1 MEGDEGKR
9 LSRRDFLRVSSA
21 ATLSHAVP
29 SSAES
34 TAPKAA
40 REPYRGV
47 LCLFSKPVP
56 QMSWRQLARS
66 AKGAGFGGI
75 DLTVRKGGH
84 VLPENVV
91 EDLPRA
97 VEAIRQV
104 GLEVPMITTELV
116 SATDPAA
123 KPILQ
128 TAGKLSIPF
137 YKLGYYQ
144 YRFIDVRKELEAAGK
159 KLRRLVELGQECGM
173 QAGYHNHEGY
183 LGAPVWDM
191 ATVMDTLDP
200 KWAGYY
206 FDLRHA
212 TAEGGVGGWRIATNL
227 VMPRLKMVSAKDFY
241 WKKTAQGWT
250 DMSCPLREGMCRWK
264 DFLETIAQARYQG
277 PISLHLEYEIPGES
291 SRDGIAL
298 SRASQPAVMAAAKRD
313 LDVLKAL
320 LQETYGQA

>member
-34 TAPKAA
+34 TAPETA
-40 REPYRGV
+40 REPYRGI

-84 VLPENVV
+84 VLAENVV

-97 VEAIRQV
+97 VEAIRQE

-116 SATDPAA
+116 SAADPAA

-250 DMSCPLREGMCRWK
+250 DMSCPLGGGC
-264 DFLETIAQARYQG
+264 
-277 PISLHLEYEIPGES
+277 
-291 SRDGIAL
+291 
-298 SRASQPAVMAAAKRD
+298 AVGKIF
-313 LDVLKAL
+313 
-320 LQETYGQA
+320 